1 MASIRNICNMLINVF
16 SAYREGSFYEMPIP
30 KPYQYDLGVISTEEI
45 KVRMVKSDTHSKC
58 IAFSFMKLD
67 GVTFHTIMTIVFE
80 GNDYH
85 QTAQVRAGDNI
96 DTALPFYIDADRDI
110 EELTDPNISSSA
122 YLAVLSAMAEQ
133 EPVSSD
139 NNLDGWRI

>member
-16 SAYREGSFYEMPIP
+16 SSYKEGSVYQMSIP
-30 KPYQYDLGVISTEEI
+30 KPYQYNLNVISTEEI
-45 KVRMVKSDTHSKC
+45 KVRMVKTDTNSKR
-58 IAFSFMKLD
+58 ITFSFMKVD
-67 GVTFHTIMTIVFE
+67 GVTFHTIMNIVFE

-96 DTALPFYIDADRDI
+96 DTALPFYINADRDI

-133 EPVSSD
+133 EPVGSD